1 MSAMNKNK
9 MLRCFIRPLICAFA
23 AIMLITLG
31 IVRVSA
37 EDDTSVPQ
45 EYEDFIGSLDG
56 SVTDKLP
63 DSIFS
68 ENAEDIGGAAAEI
81 ADPSNILSMLL
92 DVLADGIKKAAPTLA
107 ILLGIVIL
115 SALVSAVASNL
126 GSMTR
131 AVETLIR
138 LCTFCSISGLALS
151 CIESLSLYF
160 ERLFSAVASFLPLS
174 AALFAMGGNLNAAAS
189 NSASLGLVLTVCEF
203 FCTKTVIPIFS
214 VSLCFT
220 LLTAFDGVGASAG
233 ERAGAIVR
241 KWYMTALSFLM
252 MILTVSLGAG
262 NLIATKADNMAMRGA
277 KFAVSSFVPVTG
289 GTVSST
295 LGTLAASVELLRGSI
310 GVIGIVIMLLM
321 LLPTIIELALLRGVF
336 AISGFCASILG
347 CAGEARLLSS
357 LDSLY
362 GYLEGVAVLSA
373 TVFVIAFG
381 IFASVAT
388 PFS

>member
-1 MSAMNKNK
+1 
-9 MLRCFIRPLICAFA
+9 
-23 AIMLITLG
+23 
-31 IVRVSA
+31 
-37 EDDTSVPQ
+37 
-45 EYEDFIGSLDG
+45 
-56 SVTDKLP
+56 
-63 DSIFS
+63 
-68 ENAEDIGGAAAEI
+68 
-81 ADPSNILSMLL
+81 
-92 DVLADGIKKAAPTLA
+92 
-107 ILLGIVIL
+107 
-115 SALVSAVASNL
+115 
-126 GSMTR
+126 
-131 AVETLIR
+131 
-138 LCTFCSISGLALS
+138 
-151 CIESLSLYF
+151 
-160 ERLFSAVASFLPLS
+160 
-174 AALFAMGGNLNAAAS
+174 
-189 NSASLGLVLTVCEF
+189 
-203 FCTKTVIPIFS
+203 
-214 VSLCFT
+214 
-220 LLTAFDGVGASAG
+220 
-233 ERAGAIVR
+233 
-241 KWYMTALSFLM
+241 